1 MDINPKIFKAYDIRG
16 IFGRDFDTEFAYN
29 LGLAYVKL
37 RKKEIKEDK
46 QLKIVVAKDMRLS
59 SDELA
64 TSLIKGLTD
73 GGAKVI
79 NIGLNSTPT
88 FYFAVAYFNYD
99 GGIIV
104 SASHN
109 PAEWNGFKVVRN
121 KALPMGGETGLD
133 ILKDYILNKKL
144 EIANIK
150 GTVETLDDVLET
162 QVQYDLGF
170 ADKTN
175 IKPLTVVVDAANSMG
190 ATYCQELFKYLPVK
204 LIPIN
209 FDLDGTF
216 PNHEADPIKEENMK
230 QLQKAVIA
238 EKADLGIATD
248 GDGDRIFFVDET
260 GKSINQAIIRGVLA
274 KIFLKDRPG
283 SKIAYDIRPG
293 KITEDLIRE
302 NGGTPIIT
310 KVGHSLIKAQ
320 AVKEGAYFAG
330 ESSGH
335 FFLNMDIGCFEI
347 PMIVILKLLEEFSQ
361 NNTTV
366 SEYVKPYNKY
376 FHSGEINSNVAD
388 KNKVLKEISLR
399 YQDGEINHLD
409 GVTVTYKDYWF
420 NVRPSNTEETIRL
433 NLEAV
438 SPEIRD
444 IKTKEVLA
452 IIRNK

>member
-121 KALPMGGETGLD
+121 KALPMGGETGLG